1 MTTFTPR
8 GRANLAAFMAVDSN
22 PQSADYGTIRILQL
36 PQDTAIR
43 GPGQVQNDFESNSR
57 VASQLTLL
65 RQGGSKVTLGNLI
78 TLPVG
83 GGLMYFEPV
92 YVSQSAAGNG
102 GSYPT
107 LQQVL
112 VYYNGQVGFSP
123 TLTGALAQALGVS
136 AATAPSSPSGASTG
150 PAATSA
156 VLRYLRQ
163 AQSLY
168 TAAQADLRSGDFAAY
183 GRDIAKMKAALDNAS
198 MAAQGST
205 AASGGANACVAIAIG
220 LAIAVCSREPV
231 APASVIP
238 PREPAGTARLSAGK
252 PRPSGPF
259 PFRPGHGAEA
269 EGVRSD
275 LTGNPEQKLASDSPV
290 TPQQGFVKGA

>member
-1 MTTFTPR
+1 
-8 GRANLAAFMAVDSN
+8 MAVDSN
-22 PQSADYGTIRILQL
+22 PLSTDYGTIRVLQL

-43 GPGQVQNDFESNSR
+43 GPGQVQNVFESNSR

-65 RQGGSKVTLGNLI
+65 RQGGSQVTLGNLI

-112 VYYNGQVGFSP
+112 VYYNGRVGFSP
-123 TLTGALAQALGVS
+123 TLPAALAQALGVS
-136 AATAPSSPSGASTG
+136 AAPTPSSPSGGSTG
-150 PAATSA
+150 PAATST

-163 AQSLY
+163 AESLY

-183 GRDIAKMKAALDNAS
+183 GRDIAAMKAALDNAS
-198 MAAQGST
+198 KAAQGST
-205 AASGGANACVAIAIG
+205 PSAGRASPSPSSSATPAASPSSGA
-220 LAIAVCSREPV
+220 
-231 APASVIP
+231 
-238 PREPAGTARLSAGK
+238 
-252 PRPSGPF
+252 
-259 PFRPGHGAEA
+259 
-269 EGVRSD
+269 
-275 LTGNPEQKLASDSPV
+275 SP
-290 TPQQGFVKGA
+290 